1 MHFRTNSWLFT
12 LPKAFRYFL
21 AAAVVLGCFAT
32 GLLAQRAR
40 ITEAID
46 NSRRVRLSGHMHP
59 LARAEFD
66 RGRVDPSMPLESLN
80 LILKP
85 SANQQ
90 EALNQLLAAQQDPSS
105 PDYHRWLTP
114 EEYAD
119 RFGANPGDISQ
130 VTQWLE
136 QRGFHVTAIAR
147 ARNWISFSGTAGQ
160 VASAFGAE
168 IHRYQVNSETHFA
181 NAAEPSVPEAFSVI
195 VQGIRGLSDFR
206 MKPLLRPR
214 TSPVAAPQQPAYT
227 SSTSGNHYLSPDD
240 FATIYDL
247 KPLYGA
253 GINGAGQKLVV
264 TGQTQINLSDIEQ
277 FRTRFNLPPNDPQV
291 MLVPNT
297 RDPGISSNDVAEAD
311 LDLELSGAAA
321 PNASITFLYSYD
333 VMNAAQYAIDQNLAP
348 VLSISYGS
356 CETETTTTDA
366 RTFQAWAQQ
375 GNAEGITWVAAT
387 GDSGGADCIAPG
399 DNTDGGPSVDVPA
412 SIPEVTGMGG
422 TEFNEGL
429 GQFWS
434 TTNNVNGGSALS
446 YIPEMAWNDSSS
458 GNPGAGGGGASVI
471 FLKPPWQ
478 TGAGVPNDNARDVPD
493 ISLSASPEHDGFMI
507 YTGGQLQIYGGT
519 SVASPSFAGIATL
532 LNQYVV
538 LNGVQSSPGLG
549 NMNPKLYALA
559 QTAPGAFHDITTG
572 NNIVTVTCGPRSQNC
587 TSGSFGFATG
597 PGYDQATGLGSLDVS
612 VLFTAW
618 SGKSGFI
625 SRSTP
630 SMTLS
635 SGAASI
641 LSSTS
646 ATITATVR
654 SSNGGT
660 PSGAVTFYF
669 GGVSLGSATLA
680 GAGGSASASVTV
692 SGADLPVGADSIT
705 AQYSGDTSYAGAT
718 ASVVINV
725 SDSTSGAPSIA
736 ALANGASF
744 RQSFAPGMAMTV
756 FGSGLAPST
765 WSASTLP
772 LPAQLA
778 GVSVSINGIGAPLY
792 YVSPTQLNIQIPFEV
807 PANALVSLHVTNN
820 GHIAST
826 AFTTQAT
833 APGIFIDAA
842 GSLVPVNRASTGQ
855 TISLYMTGQGAVSPT
870 IATGEAPPLGTS
882 VANLPAPQQPVKLTV
897 GGVPAQIQ
905 FVGIPPT
912 LVGVTQINFVVPT
925 GLARGTQAVVVS
937 IGGIS
942 SPPASLT
949 IQ

>member
-1 MHFRTNSWLFT
+1 MHFRSNSWLFT
-12 LPKAFRYFL
+12 LPKAPRYFF
-21 AAAVVLGCFAT
+21 AALVVLGFSAT

-40 ITEAID
+40 VTEAID
-46 NSRRVRLSGHMHP
+46 NARRVRLSGHMHP

-66 RGRVDPSMPLESLN
+66 RGPVDPSMPLESLN
-80 LILKP
+80 LTLKP
-85 SANQQ
+85 SASQQ
-90 EALNQLLAAQQDPSS
+90 EGLNQLLAAQQDPSS

-119 RFGANPGDISQ
+119 RFGANPDDINK

-136 QRGFHVTAIAR
+136 QRGFHVTAVAR

-168 IHRYQVNSETHFA
+168 IHRYQVNSQTHFA
-181 NAAEPSVPEAFSVI
+181 NAAEPSIPEAFSVI

-206 MKPLLRPR
+206 MKPLLKPR
-214 TSPVAAPQQPAYT
+214 TSLVAPQQPAYT

-247 KPLYGA
+247 KPLYNA
-253 GINGAGQKLVV
+253 GVNGAGQKLVV
-264 TGQTQINLSDIEQ
+264 AGQTQINLSDIEQ
-277 FRTRFNLPPNDPQV
+277 FRTRFNLPANDPQI

-297 RDPGISSNDVAEAD
+297 RDPGISSTDLPEAD

-321 PNASITFLYSYD
+321 PNASITFLYSDD

-356 CETETTTTDA
+356 CEIETTTSDA
-366 RTFQAWAQQ
+366 QTFRSWAQQ
-375 GNAEGITWVAAT
+375 GNSEGITWVAAS

-412 SIPEVTGMGG
+412 SIPEVTGLGG

-434 TTNNVNGGSALS
+434 TTNNINGGSVLS
-446 YIPEMAWNDSSS
+446 YIPEMAWNDSSPN
-458 GNPGAGGGGASVI
+458 NPAAGGGGASVI
-471 FLKPPWQ
+471 FLKPSWQ
-478 TGAGVPNDNARDVPD
+478 TGAGVPKDNARDVPD
-493 ISLSASPEHDGFMI
+493 LSLSASPEHDGFMI
-507 YTGGQLQIYGGT
+507 YSSGQLQIYGGT

-532 LNQYVV
+532 LNQYLV

-559 QTAPGAFHDITTG
+559 QTAPGAFHDITAG

-587 TSGSFGFATG
+587 TSGPFGFAAG
-597 PGYDQATGLGSLDVS
+597 PGYDLATGLGSLDAN

-618 SGKSGFI
+618 SGKSSSI

-630 SMTLS
+630 SMILS
-635 SGAASI
+635 AGAASI
-641 LSSTS
+641 VSSAS
-646 ATITATVR
+646 ATITATVT

-660 PSGAVTFYF
+660 PSGTVAFYF
-669 GGVSLGSATLA
+669 KGASLGSATLA

-718 ASVVINV
+718 ASVLINV
-725 SDSTSGAPSIA
+725 SESTSGAPSIA

-744 RQSFAPGMAMTV
+744 RQSFAPGMAMTI

-778 GVSVSINGIGAPLY
+778 GVSVTINGLGAPLY
-792 YVSPTQLNIQIPFEV
+792 YVSPTQLNIQIPYEV
-807 PANALVSLHVTNN
+807 PVNALVSLQVTNN
-820 GHIAST
+820 GHTAST
-826 AFTTQAT
+826 VFTTQAA
-833 APGIFIDAA
+833 APGIFIDVS
-842 GSLVPVNRASTGQ
+842 GGLVPVNSASTGQ
-855 TISLYMTGQGAVSPT
+855 IISLYMTGQGAVSPT
-870 IATGEAPPLGTS
+870 IGTGEAPPLGTS
-882 VANLPAPQQPVKLTV
+882 TVNLPAPQQHVTVTV

-925 GLARGTQAVVVS
+925 GLARGTQAVMVS
-937 IGGIS
+937 IGGMS
-942 SPPASLT
+942 SPPATLT

>member
-1 MHFRTNSWLFT
+1 MHSRTHSLLFT
-12 LPKAFRYFL
+12 HPKTFRYFL
-21 AAAVVLGCFAT
+21 AAVVVLGCSAT

-40 ITEAID
+40 VTETID
-46 NSRRVRLSGHMHP
+46 NARRVRLSGHMHP

-90 EALNQLLAAQQDPSS
+90 EALDQLLAAQQDPSS

-119 RFGANPGDISQ
+119 RFGANPDDIGK

-136 QRGFHVTAIAR
+136 QRGFQVTGVAR

-168 IHRYQVNSETHFA
+168 IHRYQVKGETHFA
-181 NAAEPSVPEAFSVI
+181 NAAEPSIPEAISVL

-206 MKPLLRPR
+206 MKPLLKPR
-214 TSPVAAPQQPAYT
+214 TPTAATPQQPAYT

-277 FRTRFNLPPNDPQV
+277 FRTRFNLPANDPQL

-297 RDPGISSNDVAEAD
+297 RDPGISSTDLAEAD
-311 LDLELSGAAA
+311 LDVELAGASA
-321 PNASITFLYSYD
+321 PNASITFLYSDD
-333 VMNAAQYAIDQNLAP
+333 VMKAVQYAIDQNLAP
-348 VLSISYGS
+348 VLSISYGN
-356 CETETTTTDA
+356 CETETTSSDA
-366 RTFQAWAQQ
+366 LTFRSWAQQ
-375 GNAEGITWVAAT
+375 GNSEGITWVAAS
-387 GDSGGADCIAPG
+387 GDSGGADCIQPG

-422 TEFNEGL
+422 AEFNEGL

-434 TTNNVNGGSALS
+434 ATNNINSGSVLS
-446 YIPEMAWNDSSS
+446 YIPEMAWNDSSPD
-458 GNPGAGGGGASVI
+458 NPAAGGGGASVL
-471 FLKPPWQ
+471 FLKPSWQ
-478 TGAGVPNDNARDVPD
+478 TGPGVPKDNARDVPD
-493 ISLSASPEHDGFMI
+493 ISLAASPEHDGFMV

-519 SVASPSFAGIATL
+519 SVAAPSFAGIATL
-532 LNQYVV
+532 LNQYLV

-587 TSGSFGFATG
+587 TSGPFGFAAG
-597 PGYDQATGLGSLDVS
+597 PGYDLATGLGSLDAS
-612 VLFTAW
+612 LFFAAW
-618 SGKSGFI
+618 SGKPGSI
-625 SRSTP
+625 SRSAP

-635 SGAASI
+635 AGAGSI
-641 LSSTS
+641 LSSGS
-646 ATITATVR
+646 ATITATLR

-669 GGVSLGSATLA
+669 RGVSLGSATLV

-692 SGADLPVGADSIT
+692 SGAALPVGADSIT

-744 RQSFAPGMAMTV
+744 RQSFAPGMAMTI
-756 FGSGLAPST
+756 FGSGLAPSA

-778 GVSVSINGIGAPLY
+778 GVSATINGIGAPLY
-792 YVSPTQLNIQIPFEV
+792 YVSPTQLNVQIPYEV
-807 PANALVSLHVTNN
+807 PANALVSLQVTNN
-820 GHIAST
+820 GHTAST
-826 AFTTQAT
+826 EFTTQAA

-842 GSLVPVNRASTGQ
+842 GSLVPVNSASTGQ
-855 TISLYMTGQGAVSPT
+855 IISLYITGQGAVAPT
-870 IATGEAPPLGTS
+870 IGTGEAPPLGTS
-882 VANLPAPQQPVKLTV
+882 TANLPAPQQPVKLTV

-905 FVGIPPT
+905 FAGIPPT